1 MRFLL
6 FRRRTSLLSVHSK
19 QSLQELKTKE
29 QHWTKYL
36 DVKVCIR
43 SQALGQLLGSLLP
56 HCGHLVRNL
65 FSFHSWNTALCTK
78 TNISQWKFCH
88 FRFQKVAFVGV
99 WSEKWSDA
107 EFVCTHTHA
116 YTPNV
121 PVDHPLKFVTALKT
135 KLPWPKKNPL
145 KDKYK

>member
-1 MRFLL
+1 ML
-6 FRRRTSLLSVHSK
+6 FRRRTSLLSVHSR

-36 DVKVCIR
+36 DGKGLIVCIR
-43 SQALGQLLGSLLP
+43 SHALGRLLSSLLP
-56 HCGHLVRNL
+56 HSGHLVRNL

-88 FRFQKVAFVGV
+88 FRFQKFAFVGV
-99 WSEKWSDA
+99 WSEKWSGA
-107 EFVCTHTHA
+107 EFVCTHTHIHQMSHSN
-116 YTPNV
+116 TPSHLSLLWRQNC
-121 PVDHPLKFVTALKT
+121 PDPKHPI
-135 KLPWPKKNPL
+135 